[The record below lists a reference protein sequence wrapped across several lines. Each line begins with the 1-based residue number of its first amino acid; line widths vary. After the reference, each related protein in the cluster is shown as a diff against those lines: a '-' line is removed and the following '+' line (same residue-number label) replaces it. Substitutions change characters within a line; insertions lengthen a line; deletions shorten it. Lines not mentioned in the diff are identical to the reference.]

1 MYNKQRQAN
10 IQHIHICTKS
20 EYLFSHQEYLSKCTP
35 THHCYIITFIWYQLS
50 INVMLFSPLGFQNKQ
65 TQVSILQKWGRFDG
79 LSLAADCQIN
89 SCTLDELEDVLDLFT
104 ALTMILFLSGQK
116 QPGNSSWQTLRRS
129 LLFFFCL
136 W

>member
-1 MYNKQRQAN
+1 MVILLTITEKMDSQGIVYNKQRQAN
-10 IQHIHICTKS
+10 IQHFHICTKS

-79 LSLAADCQIN
+79 LPWAADCQIN
-89 SCTLDELEDVLDLFT
+89 IRWAGRC
-104 ALTMILFLSGQK
+104 
-116 QPGNSSWQTLRRS
+116 PGFVHSFNSDYISEWPKTTRH
-129 LLFFFCL
+129 F
-136 W
+136 